1 MNIENTIKD
10 KILARLEALKSEHGI
25 HIHMAIESGS
35 RAWGI
40 ASPDSDYDVRFI
52 FSHPVERYLSV
63 RDPFDTINL
72 PIDED
77 LLDLSGWELR
87 KALNLVTKSNAS
99 PIEWSQSDII
109 YLNPDGFYDALAQ
122 LSTSYF
128 QPRATAHHYLG
139 LTNKTWLG
147 ELQKERFS
155 IKKYFY
161 ALRPLF
167 AAMWV
172 VAFGEKPALRFAD
185 LRKVVKDTA
194 VQTAL
199 DELLLAKEKA
209 IEAEPIAAV
218 PILHDFIER
227 AYQETLTTA
236 AHLEKVSHSLD
247 RADQFFRQWINQD

>member
-1 MNIENTIKD
+1 MNIENPIRN
-10 KILARLEALKSEHGI
+10 KILARLHALEAKRDI
-25 HIHMAIESGS
+25 TIHMAIESGS

-63 RDPFDTINL
+63 REPFGTINL

-87 KALNLVTKSNAS
+87 KALNLTTKSNAS
-99 PIEWSQSDII
+99 PIEWSQSAII
-109 YLNPDGFYDALAQ
+109 YLNPDGFYDALGQ
-122 LSTSYF
+122 LTTSYF

-139 LTNKTWLG
+139 LTQKTWLS
-147 ELQKERFS
+147 ELQKEQFS

-172 VAFGEKPALRFAD
+172 VAFGEKPALGFAD
-185 LRKVVKDTA
+185 LRKVVKEPA

-209 IEAEPIAAV
+209 IEAELVAAV

-227 AYQETLTTA
+227 AYQECLTA
-236 AHLEKVSHSLD
+236 ASGLEKVTHSMD
-247 RADQFFRQWINQD
+247 KADQFFRQWINQA